1 MFLLVLHSKYLVSSP
16 LVAYY
21 YTQIIGDAKRP
32 PTLLASS
39 GFTGAAVIG
48 KLSVILYYFILIL
61 GIDADPYIPGGK
73 EFQ

>member
-21 YTQIIGDAKRP
+21 YTQMIGDAKRP

-48 KLSVILYYFILIL
+48 KLSVILYYFTFNL
-61 GIDADPYIPGGK
+61 GDRCGPLYPRR
-73 EFQ
+73 